1 MIVPGAT
8 TSPRLFV
15 LDLSMPPTHEDVDSL
30 DRPER
35 DRAERL
41 FRDVDQDRFIVR
53 HALLRT
59 LLAADLDC
67 DPADI
72 VFATGACGQP
82 RVAEPATD
90 IEFSLSSSHRIGL
103 LALGTGPLGVD
114 VEHIRPDLVSAGA
127 AEQFLT
133 AEELTHWSTLRPAEQ
148 VDAFFVA
155 WTRKEAA
162 AKACGLGLGGYS
174 PRERAVAF
182 ATVPGLATFIP
193 EPGYLAAL
201 AVTDR

>member
-1 MIVPGAT
+1 MPDGTGA
-8 TSPRLFV
+8 PRLFA
-15 LDLSMPPTHEDVDSL
+15 LDLSMPPTHEDVDVL

-41 FRDVDQDRFIVR
+41 YRDVDQDRFIVR

-59 LLAADLDC
+59 LLATELGC
-67 DPADI
+67 EPADI
-72 VFATGACGQP
+72 VFTTGPCGQP
-82 RVAEPATD
+82 RVTEPVTEL
-90 IEFSLSSSHRIGL
+90 EFSLSSSHRVGL

-133 AEELTHWSTLRPAEQ
+133 PDELAHWAALEPVEQ

-162 AKACGLGLGGYS
+162 GKACGLGLGGFS
-174 PRERAVAF
+174 PRERPVAF

-201 AVTDR
+201 ALPGR